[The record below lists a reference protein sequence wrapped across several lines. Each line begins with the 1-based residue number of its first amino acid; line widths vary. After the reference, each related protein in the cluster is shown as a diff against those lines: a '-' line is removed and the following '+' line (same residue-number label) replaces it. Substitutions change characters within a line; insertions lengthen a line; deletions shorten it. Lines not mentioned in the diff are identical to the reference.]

1 MYLETALI
9 VTWAVMAFVVYPYLA
24 RRSMARFFTAAGIPD
39 TPEAGIFAEAM
50 TLLIEGVGPDMTKRV
65 VDSLNLWLANACKG
79 VDGVNGDML
88 DQLDETARANLA
100 REQAGRM
107 VLSKVMS
114 KRAGDIRELL
124 ELVSMIKQMGPNNG
138 PGTMGIN
145 TTSTISNQ
153 QGPY

>member
-1 MYLETALI
+1 MLVETLLI

-50 TLLIEGVGPDMTKRV
+50 VLLVEGVGPDMVKRV
-65 VDSLNLWLANACKG
+65 TDALNIWLANACKG
-79 VDGVNGDML
+79 VDAVNGDML
-88 DQLDETARANLA
+88 DQLDESARANLA

-138 PGTMGIN
+138 PGAAGIN
-145 TTSTISNQ
+145 SSGPISGN
-153 QGPY
+153 GPY